1 MATWRL
7 PYPEP
12 VPAGKTDQ
20 TTVQDRPTELWS
32 LRREG
37 REVACLARLAPYGI
51 EIDIA
56 YDGAPV
62 VTRVFETGEEAL
74 AWADK
79 TRADR
84 VARGWREYSRLT

>member
-1 MATWRL
+1 MWPSRSPL
-7 PYPEP
+7 PAD
-12 VPAGKTDQ
+12 VKDQ
-20 TTVQDRPTELWS
+20 GTPLWT
-32 LRREG
+32 LRRDG
-37 REVACLARLAPYGI
+37 REAACIVRLAPYGI
-51 EIDIA
+51 EVDIV

-84 VARGWREYSRLT
+84 RSRGWQDAALRP